1 MSIATRSKISS
12 SYGEYKKKF
21 EEADFDLRQQAL
33 YDLGN
38 DIRAVHLASSTSKK
52 TPDNTYADEHVEK
65 QFTNDVLQL
74 VLHDS
79 NSGVKNEAV
88 KCLETMTAKS
98 RPNSVTTIIRGL
110 LEGLVSSEE
119 ETRDIACPALKRV
132 IQAIPDDT
140 AQLSQNIDLVIKKVF
155 AILTSTSPSPD
166 PQIASELLQI
176 LKDIF
181 LRFPDRIAASP
192 DSQSAA
198 LSSLIS
204 ILSTSRNNSIRK
216 RATEAVPA
224 LISTNPSIFSIEFPQ
239 QLEAGL
245 RQDGDVGNAWI
256 GLVAALAK
264 EQTLVAKLGGMVTEG
279 KIINIILEHT
289 ADTEQV
295 DSVEAALVTIES
307 LILRC
312 PTEISPY
319 IPQIL
324 QRALELVRYDP
335 NYVELSDDDVD
346 MNGDDDDE
354 DDDFEEDAYSDEED
368 LSWKIRRSAAK
379 VLYALIGTRN
389 ELIVE
394 FFKTAAPVLIARF
407 SEREDS
413 VRLEILSAV
422 EALLKQTA
430 QARAADAAANGRN
443 KRKRSEGMD
452 EDVSEETALKYLT
465 QSHGQLLSAT
475 LKQLKS
481 KNVQTRQQCF
491 VLLRQADEALNGGL
505 EGEADAICEAAASA
519 VRSVDSATSSSLA
532 MAALSFLAS
541 FFRHHSAR
549 VYAAH
554 LNSLVPAIIRCMK
567 DNLQRV
573 NFEAFN
579 AASALAQSLRPQGS
593 ASPLAVNYSSP
604 IQQLFQA
611 TTETL
616 GDSSVDG
623 EVRERAMETLGHL
636 LVHEGDALTSSFGS
650 CLPLITARL
659 GTETTALTAVNVIG
673 RIAESPLCKGPEFE
687 SWLLDALPEVVVALR
702 KTRRSSSKNAEF
714 ACLQSILS
722 RVGRSLPTGT
732 AEALVAEL
740 KPFIDAP
747 LGLSTIS
754 LILSLQPSAR
764 SAVERQILPQV
775 YELVKTPSI
784 HPQAVD
790 ALAGFFGTFVE
801 GEPRSVNQLAQ
812 TLVANLGGATQLPDA
827 TQGGTSIYATTAR
840 CIGTAVQHSQGNGQD
855 ILASFQQTIKSN
867 KGSEAD
873 TYLALLCVGEI
884 GRSVDLSANQD
895 LFAQVLGYFDNGSE
909 EVRSAA
915 AFAAGN
921 LAVGAPQTYL
931 PPIVNQIQSTTSEAQ
946 RLLVLHALKEVILH
960 SPAAQLES
968 LADSLWQPLFAEVDT
983 TEAAS
988 KKSKK
993 PKVGGT
999 DIGDD
1004 GIRNVKAACIGKLT
1018 TTAPAKYLP
1027 QLQSL
1032 LQSSPRNRAIVA
1044 AAVRYT
1050 FIDTSSA
1057 YDELIAPI
1065 IIDFLSLMHDENLIV
1080 RRLSLASL
1088 NAALQN
1094 KPHLVIDRLATLQP
1108 FLYQETV
1115 VKPELQR
1122 EVQMGP
1128 FKMVED
1134 DGLENR
1140 KTAYETMYTLLG
1152 TCFTKVDIP
1161 TFTDRVIAA
1170 LKDVNEVKV
1179 LGLMLL
1185 LRLGQLAPASII
1197 PRLDEVAESL
1207 KVIMKDVEVK
1217 EDTVKQDLERK
1228 EEMQRSTLR
1237 TAVPLYRISGPAQA
1251 PVFHAFVNGLLAKN
1265 EWKEYRDYEG

>member
-1 MSIATRSKISS
+1 
-12 SYGEYKKKF
+12 
-21 EEADFDLRQQAL
+21 
-33 YDLGN
+33 
-38 DIRAVHLASSTSKK
+38 
-52 TPDNTYADEHVEK
+52 
-65 QFTNDVLQL
+65 
-74 VLHDS
+74 
-79 NSGVKNEAV
+79 
-88 KCLETMTAKS
+88 
-98 RPNSVTTIIRGL
+98 
-110 LEGLVSSEE
+110 
-119 ETRDIACPALKRV
+119 
-132 IQAIPDDT
+132 
-140 AQLSQNIDLVIKKVF
+140 
-155 AILTSTSPSPD
+155 
-166 PQIASELLQI
+166 
-176 LKDIF
+176 
-181 LRFPDRIAASP
+181 
-192 DSQSAA
+192 
-198 LSSLIS
+198 
-204 ILSTSRNNSIRK
+204 
-216 RATEAVPA
+216 
-224 LISTNPSIFSIEFPQ
+224 
-239 QLEAGL
+239 
-245 RQDGDVGNAWI
+245 
-256 GLVAALAK
+256 
-264 EQTLVAKLGGMVTEG
+264 
-279 KIINIILEHT
+279 
-289 ADTEQV
+289 
-295 DSVEAALVTIES
+295 
-307 LILRC
+307 
-312 PTEISPY
+312 
-319 IPQIL
+319 
-324 QRALELVRYDP
+324 
-335 NYVELSDDDVD
+335 
-346 MNGDDDDE
+346 
-354 DDDFEEDAYSDEED
+354 
-368 LSWKIRRSAAK
+368 
-379 VLYALIGTRN
+379 LIGTRN

-452 EDVSEETALKYLT
+452 EDVSEETYVFWACHANAIVRVLMFSALKYLT

-855 ILASFQQTIKSN
+855 ILASFQQTIKVSSL
-867 KGSEAD
+867 KCGLSSQAD
-873 TYLALLCVGEI
+873 GIVQQRQRGRHLPCASLCGRDRALCV
-884 GRSVDLSANQD
+884 S
-895 LFAQVLGYFDNGSE
+895 
-909 EVRSAA
+909 
-915 AFAAGN
+915 
-921 LAVGAPQTYL
+921 
-931 PPIVNQIQSTTSEAQ
+931 
-946 RLLVLHALKEVILH
+946 LVLSVY
-960 SPAAQLES
+960 S
-968 LADSLWQPLFAEVDT
+968 
-983 TEAAS
+983 
-988 KKSKK
+988 
-993 PKVGGT
+993 
-999 DIGDD
+999 
-1004 GIRNVKAACIGKLT
+1004 ACG
-1018 TTAPAKYLP
+1018 
-1027 QLQSL
+1027 
-1032 LQSSPRNRAIVA
+1032 
-1044 AAVRYT
+1044 
-1050 FIDTSSA
+1050 
-1057 YDELIAPI
+1057 
-1065 IIDFLSLMHDENLIV
+1065 
-1080 RRLSLASL
+1080 
-1088 NAALQN
+1088 
-1094 KPHLVIDRLATLQP
+1094 
-1108 FLYQETV
+1108 
-1115 VKPELQR
+1115 
-1122 EVQMGP
+1122 
-1128 FKMVED
+1128 
-1134 DGLENR
+1134 
-1140 KTAYETMYTLLG
+1140 
-1152 TCFTKVDIP
+1152 
-1161 TFTDRVIAA
+1161 
-1170 LKDVNEVKV
+1170 
-1179 LGLMLL
+1179 
-1185 LRLGQLAPASII
+1185 
-1197 PRLDEVAESL
+1197 
-1207 KVIMKDVEVK
+1207 
-1217 EDTVKQDLERK
+1217 
-1228 EEMQRSTLR
+1228 
-1237 TAVPLYRISGPAQA
+1237 
-1251 PVFHAFVNGLLAKN
+1251 
-1265 EWKEYRDYEG
+1265 